1 MESLETLVFDAIIK
15 IRNNKNQANENSIH
29 TLISK
34 GCKSLNKKQL
44 LTLTRENKII
54 NKPFSGKNSYFTES
68 DKKIDDLSINN
79 GLLTIEILEIF
90 KGMFKEQQ
98 NSLLNIVF
106 QNTTPI
112 QTSLDKLTMEIKD
125 NNDRLNN
132 IMKETDDL
140 KLSIETYQNITDD
153 KLKDTE
159 NSIDKIKETFKRE
172 IEKLKKDN
180 DDNNNKLRILEDR
193 SRRDNLRFDGI
204 EEWEEESWADT
215 EQNLKDTL
223 SDILGIQNVKI
234 ERAHRVGDKKR
245 SPCRTIVAKLSSF
258 KMKERILAEAKKMKP
273 KGIQIYEDF
282 SKATVEIRKKNW
294 EKVKE
299 LRAQNKYAI
308 LVYDKIYNTG

>member
-1 MESLETLVFDAIIK
+1 
-15 IRNNKNQANENSIH
+15 
-29 TLISK
+29 
-34 GCKSLNKKQL
+34 
-44 LTLTRENKII
+44 
-54 NKPFSGKNSYFTES
+54 
-68 DKKIDDLSINN
+68 
-79 GLLTIEILEIF
+79 
-90 KGMFKEQQ
+90 MFKEQQ
-98 NSLLNIVF
+98 NALVNIVS
-106 QNTTPI
+106 QNTTPP
-112 QTSLDKLTMEIKD
+112 QTTLDKLTMEIK
-125 NNDRLNN
+125 NNNGRLNN
-132 IMKETDDL
+132 IMKEIDDL
-140 KLSIETYQNITDD
+140 KRLIESIETCQNIKDEER
-153 KLKDTE
+153 KDTG
-159 NSIDKIKETFKRE
+159 NLIDKIKETFKSE

-180 DDNNNKLRILEDR
+180 DDTNNKLRILEDR

-308 LVYDKIYNTG
+308 LVYDKIYTTG

>member
-1 MESLETLVFDAIIK
+1 
-15 IRNNKNQANENSIH
+15 
-29 TLISK
+29 
-34 GCKSLNKKQL
+34 
-44 LTLTRENKII
+44 
-54 NKPFSGKNSYFTES
+54 
-68 DKKIDDLSINN
+68 
-79 GLLTIEILEIF
+79 
-90 KGMFKEQQ
+90 
-98 NSLLNIVF
+98 
-106 QNTTPI
+106 
-112 QTSLDKLTMEIKD
+112 MEIKD

-204 EEWEEESWADT
+204 EEWEEESRADT

-223 SDILGIQNVKI
+223 SEILGIQNVKI
-234 ERAHRVGDKKR
+234 ERAHRVGDKNR
-245 SPCRTIVAKLSSF
+245 SPYRTIMAKLSSF
-258 KMKERILAEAKKMKP
+258 KMKERILAEAKKRKP

-308 LVYDKIYNTG
+308 LVYDKIYTTG

>member
-1 MESLETLVFDAIIK
+1 
-15 IRNNKNQANENSIH
+15 
-29 TLISK
+29 
-34 GCKSLNKKQL
+34 
-44 LTLTRENKII
+44 
-54 NKPFSGKNSYFTES
+54 
-68 DKKIDDLSINN
+68 
-79 GLLTIEILEIF
+79 
-90 KGMFKEQQ
+90 MFKEQQ
-98 NSLLNIVF
+98 NALVNIVS
-106 QNTTPI
+106 QNTTPP
-112 QTSLDKLTMEIKD
+112 QTTLDKLTMEIK
-125 NNDRLNN
+125 NNNGRLNN
-132 IMKETDDL
+132 IMKEIDDL
-140 KLSIETYQNITDD
+140 KRLIESIETCQNIKDEE
-153 KLKDTE
+153 LKDTG
-159 NSIDKIKETFKRE
+159 NLIDKIKETFKSE

-180 DDNNNKLRILEDR
+180 DDTNNKLRILEDR

-294 EKVKE
+294 EKVKD

-308 LVYDKIYNTG
+308 LVYDKIYTTG